1 MNTWSSAYKRHGRI
15 VKAFL
20 LRRVG
25 SREAA
30 DDLCQET
37 FVRAMQADDDLR
49 DPAKMRPYLLRI
61 AHNLSLNYLRDSK
74 RLRSESE
81 LAGEVKLEL
90 VAAAGTDGPEQRHGW
105 KELSEALSAALS
117 ELSEEQCRAFELG
130 VLQRRP
136 YAEIE
141 RLTGWSRSK
150 VKVSVYRA
158 RKQLM
163 HRLQEFRPFTA
174 AETNR
179 KGGLS

>member
-1 MNTWSSAYKRHGRI
+1 MNTWSAAYKRHGRI

-37 FVRAMQADDDLR
+37 FMRAMRAKIGLR
-49 DPAKMRPYLLRI
+49 DPAKLRPYLLRI

-74 RLRSESE
+74 RMSHE
-81 LAGEVKLEL
+81 EVKLEL
-90 VAAAGTDGPEQRHGW
+90 VAAPMAESPDRVHNW
-105 KELSEALSAALS
+105 LELSEALGAALAD
-117 ELSEEQCRAFELG
+117 LTEEQRQAFELG
-130 VLQRRP
+130 VLQRLP

-141 RLTGWSRSK
+141 ALTGWSRSK
-150 VKVSVYRA
+150 VKVTVFRA

-163 HRLQEFRPFTA
+163 NRLKDFRPIQA
-174 AETNR
+174 AEQNR